1 MKPVAI
7 FVRLPVF
14 AKAIHLSLSTTPD
27 AGPSSLPV
35 TGLIAQRLDR
45 LGLTSRHLLITLI
58 CAFGFGFDLLE
69 VALGNALSAVFSAPP
84 TALPRGQLT
93 LLLSSVYIGAVIGA
107 PLVGWLA
114 DRYGRKPALA
124 GILLFLALSSC
135 LAGIS
140 QNAGLLILFRG
151 LSGLAIGAYPP
162 VMIAYLTDIL
172 PPRYRG
178 SFVLLAAA
186 FASLAMPLALFLVRW
201 LTPLAPLGLE
211 AWRWGFLAGAAG
223 AAVVGVLCALL
234 PESPRWLAAR
244 GQGDKALALCR
255 RLEGSVPLFPAGTAT
270 PPEAE
275 ALPGAVL
282 PMRETRRR
290 TFLLAA
296 LYFLAPWATVGFLLL
311 SGAVLIEKGFRL
323 SDTLLLVAVA
333 TFGPTIGSVLAAFVI
348 DRVERRTALALCCA
362 GMAVLA
368 IVFALCNTPFW
379 LMAVGTL
386 FNILSAIY
394 TPALVIY
401 AAELFGTGRRA
412 GVTSS
417 AWAVNRLASALVP
430 FVLLPVLHQ
439 QGALAMFAIISAA
452 LVLSLLLVLAV
463 GPRGLAGKSVG

>member
-1 MKPVAI
+1 LILFSDSFDNGTSQSA
-7 FVRLPVF
+7 
-14 AKAIHLSLSTTPD
+14 
-27 AGPSSLPV
+27 AGH
-35 TGLIAQRLDR
+35 IAGRLDR
-45 LGLTSRHLLITLI
+45 LGLTVRHLGIVVI

-84 TALPRGQLT
+84 SALPRGQLT
-93 LLLSSVYIGAVIGA
+93 LLLSSVYIGAIVGA

-124 GILLFLALSSC
+124 GILLFLSLTSC
-135 LAGIS
+135 LAGFS
-140 QNAGLLILFRG
+140 RDAELLILMRG

-178 SFVLLAAA
+178 SLILLAAA

-211 AWRWGFLAGAAG
+211 AWRWGFLTGAAG
-223 AAVVGVLCALL
+223 AAAVGLLCFRL

-244 GQGDKALALCR
+244 GQGEKAIHFCR
-255 RLEGSVPLFPAGTAT
+255 RLEVSAALLPAATVVPEETAPQT
-270 PPEAE
+270 
-275 ALPGAVL
+275 ALPA
-282 PMRETRRR
+282 REARRR
-290 TFLLAA
+290 SLLLAG
-296 LYFLAPWATVGFLLL
+296 LYFLAPWATVGFVLL

-323 SDTLLLVAVA
+323 SDTLLYVAVA
-333 TFGPTIGSVLAAFVI
+333 TFGPTIGSVLAAFVV
-348 DRVERRTALALCCA
+348 DKVERPTALALCCG

-368 IVFALCNTPFW
+368 LVFAGCDTPFW

-386 FNILSAIY
+386 FNILSAVY

-430 FVLLPVLHQ
+430 VVLLPVLHQ
-439 QGALAMFAIISAA
+439 QGVLAMFAIISAA
-452 LVLSLLLVLAV
+452 LVVSLVLVLVA
-463 GPRGLAGKSVG
+463 GPRGLAGKPVR

>member
-1 MKPVAI
+1 MPVAGQI
-7 FVRLPVF
+7 
-14 AKAIHLSLSTTPD
+14 
-27 AGPSSLPV
+27 AG
-35 TGLIAQRLDR
+35 RLDR
-45 LGLTSRHLLITLI
+45 LGLTSRHVLITLI

-84 TALPRGQLT
+84 SALPRGQLT
-93 LLLSSVYIGAVIGA
+93 LLLSSVYIGAIVGA
-107 PLVGWLA
+107 PLIGWLA

-124 GILLFLALSSC
+124 GILLFLALSSG
-135 LAGIS
+135 LAGLS
-140 QNAGLLILFRG
+140 QDTRLLILLRG

-178 SFVLLAAA
+178 SLVLLAAG

-211 AWRWGFLAGAAG
+211 AWRWGFLVGAAG
-223 AAVVGVLCALL
+223 AAVIGVLCALL

-244 GQGDKALALCR
+244 GRREKALFLCEQ
-255 RLEGSVPLFPAGTAT
+255 LETSTTLLPAA
-270 PPEAE
+270 PEAAE
-275 ALPGAVL
+275 AAPQSVELSAAEVRKRSL
-282 PMRETRRR
+282 
-290 TFLLAA
+290 LLAG
-296 LYFLAPWATVGFLLL
+296 LYFFAPWATVGFVLL

-323 SDTLLLVAVA
+323 SDTLLYVAVA
-333 TFGPTIGSVLAAFVI
+333 TFGPTIGSVLAAFVV
-348 DRVERRTALALCCA
+348 DKVERRTALALCCG

-368 IVFALCNTPFW
+368 IVYALCGTPFW

-412 GVTSS
+412 RVTSS
-417 AWAVNRLASALVP
+417 AWAINRLASALVP
-430 FVLLPVLHQ
+430 VLLLPVLHQ
-439 QGALAMFAIISAA
+439 QGVLAMFTIIAAA
-452 LVLSLLLVLAV
+452 LVISLLLVLVV
-463 GPRGLAGKSVG
+463 GPKGLAGKAVS